1 MTGKWTISSRV
12 VITTALWLSAVAGM
26 APAAN
31 ALTLT
36 LPAEASLTGQRQV
49 SPTSFRMPIGP
60 FRDGQLPSR
69 TSEGA
74 LDQTAW
80 RITSPGLTTLA
91 VLAPLR
97 RQIDQWGYHIL
108 YECEAIECGGFDFRY
123 GTDVLPEP
131 EMHVD
136 LGEFRYLAAERITPS
151 GTEVISILVSRSADQ
166 SFVQVTRVTP
176 KPEASIAAP
185 AKGDPSARPT
195 GTAISPATTN
205 PGTANPGTANSGTA
219 VPGTAIPS
227 TAAISG
233 AAPSIGSTDLT
244 TALKSHGAVALDDL
258 IFASSAA
265 ALAPGNYASLS
276 QLADWLHADP
286 ARKLVLVGHTDAS
299 GQLDANMALSL
310 RRASAVRDALIASLH
325 APADQ
330 IIAKGAGPLSP
341 RTENLSAEGRERNR
355 RVEAVLL
362 P

>member
-1 MTGKWTISSRV
+1 M
-12 VITTALWLSAVAGM
+12 AMLWLSVM
-26 APAAN
+26 ALPVS

-36 LPAEASLTGQRQV
+36 LPQDASLTGQRQI

-60 FRDGQLPSR
+60 FADGQLPTR

-74 LDQTAW
+74 LDQSAW
-80 RITSPGLTTLA
+80 RINRPGLTTLA
-91 VLAPLR
+91 VLEPLR

-136 LGEFRYLAAERITPS
+136 LGEFRYLAAERITPA
-151 GTEVISILVSRSADQ
+151 GTEVISLLVSRSADQ

-185 AKGDPSARPT
+185 AKGDPSTRPASATAPPAAAYPRPAARAAAAASAPV
-195 GTAISPATTN
+195 SPVS
-205 PGTANPGTANSGTA
+205 SG
-219 VPGTAIPS
+219 S
-227 TAAISG
+227 SG
-233 AAPSIGSTDLT
+233 SSAAPSIGTTDLG
-244 TALKSHGAVALDDL
+244 TAFKTHGAVALDDL
-258 IFASSAA
+258 IFASGAA
-265 ALAPGNYASLS
+265 ALAPGDYSSLT
-276 QLADWLHADP
+276 QLAAWLHADP
-286 ARKLVLVGHTDAS
+286 ARKLILVGHTDTS

-310 RRASAVRDALIASLH
+310 RRASSVRETLISSLH
-325 APADQ
+325 VPADQ

-341 RTENLSAEGRERNR
+341 RTENLSATGREKNR